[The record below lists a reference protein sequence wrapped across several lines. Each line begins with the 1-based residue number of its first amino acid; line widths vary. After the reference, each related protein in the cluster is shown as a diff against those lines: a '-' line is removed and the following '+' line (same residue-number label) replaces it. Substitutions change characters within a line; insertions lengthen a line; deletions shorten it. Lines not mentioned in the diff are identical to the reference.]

1 MVSKSDTEKYVPG
14 HRPSAWSGGGKLKKA
29 GMCLAVGMLL
39 IVGSFWLPEVWQ
51 NYLIRQEQVD
61 LISGYL
67 EEPEEKEPKE
77 SVSDSDTEDPKG
89 NSPMYRNLDFEGLQ
103 QINPEIVGWI
113 YVPGTQIDYPIC
125 RGSDNDYYL
134 THSFRRSR
142 NALGAIFV
150 PAETSE
156 SLTDA
161 HTILYG
167 HNMRSGKMFGELSN
181 YADQSFRDRYPYVY
195 IYTPEQSC
203 TCTVYA
209 AYRTRYD
216 SAVYTIGYE
225 TGTEVFREWIHDTVG
240 HAAYDCGIAPT
251 GQEQIFTL
259 STCVD
264 SGSAKDRLVVQC
276 VVTDHIAAG
285 KGEE

>member
-1 MVSKSDTEKYVPG
+1 M
-14 HRPSAWSGGGKLKKA
+14 RKA
-29 GMCLAVGMLL
+29 SLCLIAGMLL
-39 IVGSFWLPEVWQ
+39 LAGSFWLPDLWQ
-51 NYLIRQEQVD
+51 NYLIRQEQVGF
-61 LISGYL
+61 ISGCI
-67 EEPEEKEPKE
+67 EEPEENDPEE
-77 SVSDSDTEDPKG
+77 SVSESDMEDLKG
-89 NSPMYRNLDFEGLQ
+89 NRPMYRNIDFAGLQ

-125 RGSDNDYYL
+125 LGSDNDYYL
-134 THSFRRSR
+134 THSFRRSQ
-142 NALGAIFV
+142 NALGAIFA
-150 PAETSE
+150 PAETSDD
-156 SLTDA
+156 LGDA

-181 YADQSFRDRYPYVY
+181 YESSEFRDRYPYVY
-195 IYTPEQSC
+195 IYTPDQSY

-225 TGTEVFREWIHDTVG
+225 TGTEVFREWINDTVE

-264 SGSAKDRLVVQC
+264 SGLAKDRLVVQC
-276 VVTDHIAAG
+276 VVTDHIAVG
-285 KGEE
+285 EGEE

>member
-1 MVSKSDTEKYVPG
+1 MEESDKIKEVKNL
-14 HRPSAWSGGGKLKKA
+14 RKA
-29 GMCLAVGMLL
+29 GLCLIAGMLL
-39 IVGSFWLPEVWQ
+39 LAGSFWLPDLWQ
-51 NYLIRQEQVD
+51 NHLIRQEQVD
-61 LISGYL
+61 FISGYI
-67 EEPEEKEPKE
+67 EEPEENDPEE
-77 SVSDSDTEDPKG
+77 SVSESETEDPKG
-89 NSPMYRNLDFEGLQ
+89 NRPMYRNIDFAGLQ

-125 RGSDNDYYL
+125 LGSDNNYYL
-134 THSFRRSR
+134 THSFRRSQ
-142 NALGAIFV
+142 NALGAIFA
-150 PAETSE
+150 PAETSDD
-156 SLTDA
+156 LGDA

-181 YADQSFRDRYPYVY
+181 YESSEFRDRYPYVY
-195 IYTPEQSC
+195 IYTPDQSY

-225 TGTEVFREWIHDTVG
+225 TGTEVFREWINDTVEY
-240 HAAYDCGIAPT
+240 AAYDCGIAPT

-264 SGSAKDRLVVQC
+264 SGSAKDRYVVQC
-276 VVTDHIAAG
+276 VVTDHITL
-285 KGEE
+285 EEVEE

>member
-1 MVSKSDTEKYVPG
+1 M
-14 HRPSAWSGGGKLKKA
+14 KKA

-125 RGSDNDYYL
+125 CGSDNDYYL

-181 YADQSFRDRYPYVY
+181 YADQGFRDRYPYVY
-195 IYTPEQSC
+195 IYTPDHSY

-240 HAAYDCGIAPT
+240 NAAYDCGIAPT

-276 VVTDHIAAG
+276 VVTDHIDHIAV
-285 KGEE
+285 GEEEE

>member
-1 MVSKSDTEKYVPG
+1 MEEPDEIKEVKNL
-14 HRPSAWSGGGKLKKA
+14 RKA
-29 GMCLAVGMLL
+29 GLCLIAGMLL
-39 IVGSFWLPEVWQ
+39 LAGSFWLPELWQ

-61 LISGYL
+61 FISGYI
-67 EEPEEKEPKE
+67 EEPEENDPEE
-77 SVSDSDTEDPKG
+77 SVSESETEDPKG
-89 NSPMYRNLDFEGLQ
+89 NSPMYRNIDFAGLQ

-125 RGSDNDYYL
+125 LGSDNDYYL
-134 THSFRRSR
+134 THSFRRSQ
-142 NALGAIFV
+142 NALGAIFAPV
-150 PAETSE
+150 ETSDD
-156 SLTDA
+156 LGDA

-181 YADQSFRDRYPYVY
+181 YESSEFRDRYPYVY
-195 IYTPEQSC
+195 IYTPDQSY

-225 TGTEVFREWIHDTVG
+225 TGTEVFREWSNDTVE

-264 SGSAKDRLVVQC
+264 SGVEKERLVVQC
-276 VVTDHIAAG
+276 VVTDHIAVG
-285 KGEE
+285 EGEE

>member
-1 MVSKSDTEKYVPG
+1 MK
-14 HRPSAWSGGGKLKKA
+14 RA
-29 GMCLAVGMLL
+29 GMCLAVGMILL
-39 IVGSFWLPEVWQ
+39 VGSFWLPEIWQ

-77 SVSDSDTEDPKG
+77 SVSESDTEDPKG

-125 RGSDNDYYL
+125 CGSDNDYYL

-156 SLTDA
+156 DLTDA
-161 HTILYG
+161 HTIVYG

-181 YADQSFRDRYPYVY
+181 YADQGFRDRYPYVY
-195 IYTPEQSC
+195 IYTPDHSY

-240 HAAYDCGIAPT
+240 NAAYDCGIAPT

-276 VVTDHIAAG
+276 VVTDHIDHIAV
-285 KGEE
+285 GEEEE

>member
-1 MVSKSDTEKYVPG
+1 MEEPDEIKEVKNL
-14 HRPSAWSGGGKLKKA
+14 RKA
-29 GMCLAVGMLL
+29 GLCLIAGMLL
-39 IVGSFWLPEVWQ
+39 LAGSFWLPELWQ
-51 NYLIRQEQVD
+51 NYLLRQEQVD
-61 LISGYL
+61 FISGYI
-67 EEPEEKEPKE
+67 EEPEENDPEE
-77 SVSDSDTEDPKG
+77 SVSESETEDPKG
-89 NSPMYRNLDFEGLQ
+89 NRPMYRNIDFAGLQ

-125 RGSDNDYYL
+125 LGSDNNYYL
-134 THSFRRSR
+134 THSFRRSQ
-142 NALGAIFV
+142 NALGAIFA
-150 PAETSE
+150 PAETSDD
-156 SLTDA
+156 LGDA

-181 YADQSFRDRYPYVY
+181 YESSEFRDRYPYVY
-195 IYTPEQSC
+195 IYTPDQSY

-225 TGTEVFREWIHDTVG
+225 TGTEVFREWINDTVE
-240 HAAYDCGIAPT
+240 HAVYDCGIAPT

-264 SGSAKDRLVVQC
+264 SGSAKDRYVVQC
-276 VVTDHIAAG
+276 VVTDHITL
-285 KGEE
+285 EEVEE

>member
-1 MVSKSDTEKYVPG
+1 L
-14 HRPSAWSGGGKLKKA
+14 RKA
-29 GMCLAVGMLL
+29 GLCLIAGMLL
-39 IVGSFWLPEVWQ
+39 LAGSFWLPGLWQ
-51 NYLIRQEQVD
+51 NYLLRQEQVD
-61 LISGYL
+61 FISGYI
-67 EEPEEKEPKE
+67 EEPEENDPEE
-77 SVSDSDTEDPKG
+77 SVSESETEDPKG
-89 NSPMYRNLDFEGLQ
+89 NRPMYRNIDFAGLQ

-125 RGSDNDYYL
+125 LGSDNNYYL
-134 THSFRRSR
+134 THSFRRSQ
-142 NALGAIFV
+142 NALGAIFA
-150 PAETSE
+150 PAETSDD
-156 SLTDA
+156 LGDA

-181 YADQSFRDRYPYVY
+181 YESSEFRDRYPYVY
-195 IYTPEQSC
+195 IYTPDQSY

-225 TGTEVFREWIHDTVG
+225 TGTEVFREWINDTVE

-276 VVTDHIAAG
+276 VVTDHIDHIAV
-285 KGEE
+285 GEEEE